1 MKKNQKIIIVSA
13 AIILMIGSFFI
24 GRMTMANRQ
33 RNNFGV
39 MNQRFNQSGQ
49 RVDRNKQAMVAGK
62 IEKLDGQQL
71 VVKMVD
77 GSTKIVMLSDNTAI
91 KKMASSSLAALVVGQ
106 NVAVRG
112 AQNSGVTMA
121 ESIEISDNQG
131 WR

>member
-24 GRMTMANRQ
+24 GRMTVANRQ

>member
-39 MNQRFNQSGQ
+39 MNQRLNQSGQ

-91 KKMASSSLAALVVGQ
+91 KKMASSSLAALAAGQ

>member
-39 MNQRFNQSGQ
+39 MNQRLNQSGQ